1 MKNSSA
7 TRPNLTPAQRG
18 RIVQCV
24 IVDGWTS
31 AEAAAAF
38 GLRERVVAA
47 WVAAYR
53 RYGMASLRD
62 APGKTVATELVRL
75 RLLRPVRGV
84 LRGFSSGMRW
94 LLAYQRPA
102 ALSPLARSQDDRRGG
117 G

>member
-1 MKNSSA
+1 MKKSSA
-7 TRPNLTPAQRG
+7 TRPTLTPARRG

-47 WVAAYR
+47 WVADYR

-62 APGKTVATELVRL
+62 TPRTTVAAELVRL
-75 RLLRPVRGV
+75 RLLRPLRLVVRGV
-84 LRGFSSGMRW
+84 SGVVYW
-94 LLAYQRPA
+94 LVAHQRP
-102 ALSPLARSQDDRRGG
+102 LAPSQLHRSQNDRRGG
-117 G
+117 S